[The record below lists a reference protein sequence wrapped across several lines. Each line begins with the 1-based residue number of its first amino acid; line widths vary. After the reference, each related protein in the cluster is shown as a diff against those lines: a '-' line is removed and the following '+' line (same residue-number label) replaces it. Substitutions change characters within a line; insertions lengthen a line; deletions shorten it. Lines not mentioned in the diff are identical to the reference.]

1 MSAKIYSA
9 FEEVTVPTFSF
20 GKGASVEDYNKAN
33 DQYIQNLKDKLRESG
48 YTGKN
53 SGEVIKFPVAD
64 GHALY
69 MVISMRPL
77 QLMHIPIVDAYE
89 FQYVHLMTAKEVN
102 EQIEASKRW
111 EKFLETQK

>member
-9 FEEVTVPTFSF
+9 FKELTVPTFSF
-20 GKGASVEDYNKAN
+20 GNGASVEDYNKAN
-33 DQYIQNLKDKLRESG
+33 DQYIQDMKAMLIEHG
-48 YTGKN
+48 YKGKN

-77 QLMHIPIVDAYE
+77 ELMHIPIVDAWD
-89 FQYVHLMTAKEVN
+89 FQYAHLLTAKEVN
-102 EQIEASKRW
+102 TQIEA
-111 EKFLETQK
+111 EKSLAKFFASRK